1 MQRIV
6 LTAALAFLL
15 TRAAGESARAR
26 EVPGPQPDGS
36 MLLHSQWS
44 IRPAGSQIPLGEF
57 PVNLAVDPSGRYA
70 AALHAGH
77 GQHQVWIIDL
87 DRGQVTS
94 RAPLKEAFEG
104 IAFSPDGLSLVVSGG
119 GNGLVRVFA
128 FNRGQLAPRPD
139 IRVGSGPGRSVVAGV
154 AVAPDNKTVFAAL
167 VFSGKI
173 VRASMETG
181 RIDWTAILD
190 PQADAEAFASQAA
203 TAGQEPNDLPL
214 SEKLSEC
221 PDPLSVAVD
230 WPRRRVYASLWGK
243 SGVAVLDAD
252 SGARVAQWP
261 AGLHPNELLLSR
273 DGTRLFVSNGGLNT
287 VTELDTRDGRPVETL
302 VSAFAAGDPPGSTP
316 DSLSLSPD
324 GRTLFVANA
333 SINTVAVF
341 DVATPGASRP
351 LGFIP
356 TGWLPTRVRATPDG
370 RRLLVVSARGLS
382 AKANLPPAPEVAA
395 ASPRS
400 LFKSVSPGP
409 GLPKTLYPYIGT
421 LYNGSLGVVSLP
433 DKDDLESKMR
443 QWTRTSQLCRPVEAQ
458 PPGPGNPIPPRRGT
472 LGKRTASPIRY
483 VIYIV
488 KENRTYDGVF
498 GDMPEGNG
506 APSLCLFPEAV
517 TPNLHRIARQFV
529 LLDNFFANAEVSASG
544 HEWSMAGYCSEFV
557 EKLWP
562 PNYGHKRG
570 GIPYPAEG
578 RHAAAIPA
586 SGYLWDRARE
596 AGVSYRVYGEFS
608 GGKATAAEPARSN
621 LESLQGHLDP
631 LYRGWDLNYS
641 DLDRVERFISEL
653 HRFEQAGDMPRLQ
666 ILRLPN
672 DHTNGAWAGNLTPR
686 AMVAQNDLAFGRL
699 VEAVSRSRF
708 WPQTAVFAVEDD
720 AQNGPDHVDAH
731 RTEALVISPYARSHA
746 VDSNPY
752 TTCSMLATIEL
763 ILGLEPMSQFDADAN
778 PMAAS
783 FQATA
788 DLGAYTAVPNSISLS
803 ERNPSG
809 TRAALESATFDLTRE
824 DAVDDLAFNRV
835 IWESVRGPDAPVP
848 APVRAAFVRSLPDTD
863 SDPD

>member
-15 TRAAGESARAR
+15 TRAAGGLVCAR
-26 EVPGPQPDGS
+26 EVPGVQPDGR
-36 MLLHSQWS
+36 MLLHNQWS

-77 GQHQVWIIDL
+77 GQHQVWVVDL
-87 DRGQVTS
+87 ARGEVTS
-94 RAPLKEAFEG
+94 RAPLKETFEG
-104 IAFSPDGLSLVVSGG
+104 VAFSPDGLSLVVSGG
-119 GNGLVRVFA
+119 GNGLIQVFG
-128 FNRGQLAPRPD
+128 FDRGHLAPRPD
-139 IRVGSGPGRSVVAGV
+139 VRVGSGPGCSVVAGV
-154 AVAPDNKTVFAAL
+154 AVAPDNRTVFAAL
-167 VFSGKI
+167 VFSGRI
-173 VRASMETG
+173 VRASLETG
-181 RIDWTAILD
+181 RVEWTSILD
-190 PQADAEAFASQAA
+190 PTAAAETCDSPAADA
-203 TAGQEPNDLPL
+203 GKEPNDLPL
-214 SEKLSEC
+214 SDRLSEG
-221 PDPLSVAVD
+221 PDPLALAVD

-243 SGVAVLDAD
+243 SDVAVLDAD
-252 SGARVAQWP
+252 SGALVAQWP

-287 VTELDTRDGRPVETL
+287 VTELDTKDGRAVETL

-341 DVATPGASRP
+341 DVGTPGASRP

-370 RRLLVVSARGLS
+370 RRLLIVSARGLS
-382 AKANLPPAPEVAA
+382 AKADLPPAAEVAA
-395 ASPRS
+395 VSPRS
-400 LFKSVSPGP
+400 RFKSVSPGP

-421 LYNGSLGVVSLP
+421 LYSGSLGIVDLP
-433 DKDDLESKMR
+433 DRDGLEAQLR
-443 QWTRTSQLCRPVEAQ
+443 QWTLTSQLCRPAEAE
-458 PPGPGNPIPPRRGT
+458 PPGPGNPIPPRRGV
-472 LGKRTASPIRY
+472 LGRRTASPIRY

-544 HEWSMAGYCSEFV
+544 HEWSMGAYCSEFV

-578 RHAAAIPA
+578 RHAAALPA

-596 AGVSYRVYGEFS
+596 AGVSFRVYGEFS
-608 GGKATAAEPARSN
+608 GGKATEADPSRSN
-621 LESLQGHLDP
+621 LASLQGHIDP
-631 LYRGWDLNYS
+631 LYRAWDLDYS
-641 DLDRVERFISEL
+641 DLDRVARFTSEL

-672 DHTNGAWAGNLTPR
+672 DHTNGAWAGSLTPR
-686 AMVAQNDLAFGRL
+686 AMVAQNDLALGRL

-708 WPQTAVFAVEDD
+708 WPQTAVFVVEDD

-731 RTEALVISPYARSHA
+731 RTEALVISPYTRRHA
-746 VDSNPY
+746 VDSTPY

-763 ILGLEPMSQFDADAN
+763 ILGLEPMSQFDADIN
-778 PMAAS
+778 PMTAS
-783 FQATA
+783 FQATP
-788 DLGAYTAVPNSISLS
+788 DLGAYTALPNSTSLS

-809 TRAALESATFDLTRE
+809 TRAALESAKFDLTRE

-848 APVRAAFVRSLPDTD
+848 APVRAAFVRSLPNADD
-863 SDPD
+863 DPD